1 VNLVQIAPPDAK
13 KKKLKRKLMNKKK
26 SRSSKFETNAVR
38 AGTIRSSQG
47 EHSESL
53 FLTSSFIFE
62 SAEEAAERFLNQE
75 TGNVY
80 SRFTN
85 PSVKMFEDR
94 LAILEEVEECVATS
108 TGMSAILSCIMS
120 LCKAGDHV
128 IVSRSVFGTT
138 VKLFDNILSEWG
150 LEVSYVSLSS
160 KDEWQNSLKKNTKLF
175 FVETPS
181 NPLMEVCDI
190 QFLADLAHE
199 NKSLLVVDNCFC
211 TPAHQIPARFGADII
226 IHSATKYLDGQ
237 GRCLGGAVLGDSSL
251 MKKVRGFL
259 RSGGTSMSPFNAWV
273 FLKGLETLKIRMDA
287 HSSNANKLAVW
298 LEQNKKVE
306 QVYYPGLDSHPQ
318 FELVKKQ
325 QNTGGGIVS
334 FKVKGGK
341 SEAWNLINNTK
352 LLSITA
358 NLGDT
363 RSTITHPATTTHSRL
378 NQDQRDLAGI
388 TDNLIRIAVGLE
400 DIDDIKADIN

>member
-1 VNLVQIAPPDAK
+1 
-13 KKKLKRKLMNKKK
+13 MNKKK

-53 FLTSSFIFE
+53 YLTSSFIFE

-94 LAILEEVEECVATS
+94 LAVLEEAEECVATS

-120 LCKAGDHV
+120 LCKLGDHV

-237 GRCLGGAVLGDSSL
+237 GRCLGGAVLGDSYL

-306 QVYYPGLDSHPQ
+306 HVYYPGLGSHPQ

>member
-1 VNLVQIAPPDAK
+1 
-13 KKKLKRKLMNKKK
+13 MNKKK

-53 FLTSSFIFE
+53 YLTSSFIFE

-94 LAILEEVEECVATS
+94 LAVLEEAEECVATS

-120 LCKAGDHV
+120 LCKLGDHV

-150 LEVSYVSLSS
+150 QEVSYVSLSS
-160 KDEWQNSLKKNTKLF
+160 KNEWQNSLKKNTKLF

-306 QVYYPGLDSHPQ
+306 HVYYPGLDSHPQ

-325 QNTGGGIVS
+325 QTTGGGIVS

-341 SEAWNLINNTK
+341 SEAWSLINNTK

-378 NQDQRDLAGI
+378 NQEQRDLAGI

>member
-1 VNLVQIAPPDAK
+1 
-13 KKKLKRKLMNKKK
+13 MNKKK

-53 FLTSSFIFE
+53 YLTSSFIFE

-94 LAILEEVEECVATS
+94 LAILEEAEECVATS

-120 LCKAGDHV
+120 LCKSGDHV

-160 KDEWQNSLKKNTKLF
+160 KDEWQDSLKKNTKLF

-211 TPAHQIPARFGADII
+211 TPAHQIPTRFGADII

-237 GRCLGGAVLGDSSL
+237 GRCLGGAVLGDSFL

-259 RSGGTSMSPFNAWV
+259 ITPN
-273 FLKGLETLKIRMDA
+273 
-287 HSSNANKLAVW
+287 
-298 LEQNKKVE
+298 
-306 QVYYPGLDSHPQ
+306 YYQ
-318 FELVKKQ
+318 
-325 QNTGGGIVS
+325 
-334 FKVKGGK
+334 
-341 SEAWNLINNTK
+341 
-352 LLSITA
+352 
-358 NLGDT
+358 
-363 RSTITHPATTTHSRL
+363 
-378 NQDQRDLAGI
+378 
-388 TDNLIRIAVGLE
+388 
-400 DIDDIKADIN
+400 

>member
-1 VNLVQIAPPDAK
+1 
-13 KKKLKRKLMNKKK
+13 MNKKK

-53 FLTSSFIFE
+53 DLTSSFIFE

-94 LAILEEVEECVATS
+94 LAVLEEAEECVATS

-120 LCKAGDHV
+120 LCKLGDYV
-128 IVSRSVFGTT
+128 MVSRIVFGTT
-138 VKLFDNILSEWG
+138 VKLFENILSEWG

-211 TPAHQIPARFGADII
+211 TPAHQIPTRFGADII

-378 NQDQRDLAGI
+378 SQDQRDLAGI
-388 TDNLIRIAVGLE
+388 TDNLIRVAVGLE

>member
-1 VNLVQIAPPDAK
+1 
-13 KKKLKRKLMNKKK
+13 MNKKK

-53 FLTSSFIFE
+53 YLTSSFIFE

-80 SRFTN
+80 SRFTD

-94 LAILEEVEECVATS
+94 LAVLEEAEECVATS

-120 LCKAGDHV
+120 LCKLGDHV

-160 KDEWQNSLKKNTKLF
+160 KNEWQNSLKKNTKLF